1 MSIVERNVYCASYS
15 LPYKGN
21 ESLVNA
27 MHKAKN
33 LYNATLWYYRQ
44 ALDEHQKAKEEG
56 RDPLTE
62 YPDYYKMERKF
73 RDERQINYF
82 DLPQKVSQWVLKDV
96 QSDWRAF
103 VKLIIWK
110 KSLPDSDPRKQQ
122 DISPPH
128 YKYKDGQAR
137 LRYTKQAFSLKAV
150 PGKIVPS
157 GTDTALDIPKFVNP
171 YRITQ
176 LVIEPEGDRH
186 MRITFIYKVDL
197 QDMLVDNGKVAGA
210 DLGVNN
216 LVTIGTNVGRGI
228 IVDGKPLKSV
238 NQWYNKRMAELRSL
252 NDILYEKENKR
263 KVETQR
269 HRKTAKM
276 ERLSR
281 NRRNWIRNYL
291 HWASRRIIDFIASA
305 GITTQCRL
313 EARVRHEQGEYAE
326 LRPDPACKAH
336 RHALVQG
343 QTTRHRMPHYRGIVH
358 IQVFLPRP
366 RGDVSPR
373 QVRRQAYQA
382 RTVRLRCRK
391 ENQRG
396 LECRVEHDQKSNS

>member
-1 MSIVERNVYCASYS
+1 
-15 LPYKGN
+15 
-21 ESLVNA
+21 

-44 ALDEHQKAKEEG
+44 ALEEHQNAKEEN
-56 RDPLTE
+56 RDPVTE

-73 RDERQINYF
+73 RNERQINYF
-82 DLPQKVSQWVLKDV
+82 DIPQKVSQWVLKDV

-103 VKLIIWK
+103 AKLVVWK

-122 DISPPH
+122 EISPPH
-128 YKYKDGQAR
+128 YKYKDGYAR
-137 LRYTKQAFSLKAV
+137 LRYTNQAFSLKAV

-157 GTDTALDIPKFVNP
+157 GTDAALDIPKFVNP

-197 QDMLVDNGKVAGA
+197 CDMLADNGKVAGA

-238 NQWYNKRMAELRSL
+238 NQWYNKRMAELRAL
-252 NDILYEKENKR
+252 NDILYKKGNQAE
-263 KVETQR
+263 
-269 HRKTAKM
+269 
-276 ERLSR
+276 SR
-281 NRRNWIRNYL
+281 NAAAPEDCQDGKDVEEPKELDQELPSLGFASHNRL
-291 HWASRRIIDFIASA
+291 HSFSRHHHPR
-305 GITTQCRL
+305 GREECRL
-313 EARVRHEQGEYAE
+313 EARVLHEQGEYAE

-343 QTTRHRMPHYRGIVH
+343 QTARHRMPHYRGIVQF
-358 IQVFLPRP
+358 QVFVPRQ
-366 RGDVSPR
+366 RGDVPPR
-373 QVRRQAYQA
+373 QVCRTAYQA
-382 RTVRLRCRK
+382 RFICLRFRQ

-396 LECRVEHDQKSNS
+396 PERCAEHDQKSNS

>member
-82 DLPQKVSQWVLKDV
+82 DLPQKVSQWVLRDV

-103 VKLIIWK
+103 VKLVVWK
-110 KSLPDSDPRKQQ
+110 KSLPDGDPRKQQ

-150 PGKIVPS
+150 PGKVVPS
-157 GTDTALDIPKFVNP
+157 GTDTALGIPKFVNP

-197 QDMLVDNGKVAGA
+197 QDMLVDNGKLAGA

-238 NQWYNKRMAELRSL
+238 NQ
-252 NDILYEKENKR
+252 
-263 KVETQR
+263 
-269 HRKTAKM
+269 
-276 ERLSR
+276 
-281 NRRNWIRNYL
+281 
-291 HWASRRIIDFIASA
+291 
-305 GITTQCRL
+305 C
-313 EARVRHEQGEYAE
+313 
-326 LRPDPACKAH
+326 
-336 RHALVQG
+336 
-343 QTTRHRMPHYRGIVH
+343 
-358 IQVFLPRP
+358 
-366 RGDVSPR
+366 
-373 QVRRQAYQA
+373 
-382 RTVRLRCRK
+382 
-391 ENQRG
+391 
-396 LECRVEHDQKSNS
+396 